1 MNNRNH
7 VGNTALRDLLSSVKI
22 KTKKE
27 YRSFP
32 NPFVTDLNKLG
43 KDGVDH
49 INISQHG
56 NTELGRALSNEIP
69 ISVDHPI
76 YGNFRS
82 VTGFW
87 YYIKS
92 KERDDRCR
100 ELTGRDLKELSKTL
114 TLTHVKNFRAIILD
128 AVWNK
133 IKQKEAIAE
142 VMIGTELPYECYY
155 EDKKSNS
162 RKRLN
167 YAGWFV
173 SGLQDIREALLLGA
187 EPNFSAYLDVR
198 NSGIYDFV
206 EPASSRNIDEELKEL
221 VHSLAL
227 DTVPSDVDPN
237 ELARLVFEDSENE
250 SEDTVEEVAEEAK
263 TNYRLEDKITK
274 LMEEVRAREALN
286 NELDSQTE
294 DSVDPYEGENNH
306 DDGYNADN
314 GIADD
319 DVPF

>member
-69 ISVDHPI
+69 ISVEHPI

-82 VTGFW
+82 ISGFW

-100 ELTGRDLKELSKTL
+100 ELIGRDLKELSKTL

-133 IKQKEAIAE
+133 IKQREAIAE

-155 EDKKSNS
+155 EDKKSDS

-206 EPASSRNIDEELKEL
+206 EPVSSRNIDEELKEL

-237 ELARLVFEDSENE
+237 ELANLVFEDDAEPEAEVASSENG
-250 SEDTVEEVAEEAK
+250 
-263 TNYRLEDKITK
+263 YRLEDKITK
-274 LMEEVRAREALN
+274 LMDEVRARAALN
-286 NELDSQTE
+286 DKSDNETE
-294 DSVDPYEGENNH
+294 DIIDPYEGEDNH
-306 DDGYNADN
+306 DDGYIADN
-314 GIADD
+314 GITDD